1 MDIIAAIL
9 LYVMPELNSFVT
21 FNMLLNEHIPLY
33 FISENNISHSNIKQT
48 SLIGAY
54 VGCHLAQQI
63 LKIYD
68 QELYN
73 YLNNKMSPAK
83 LWAFPI
89 IQSFQG
95 LTQPFHE
102 LLKLWDFLVC
112 FGFQLNVILCI
123 GHLIVRKKDILS
135 LNIKDALQSIL
146 AQRTWM
152 NHNVNAEAVIDATL
166 DIISTLNKK
175 NDKETKKLWN
185 QILKHGF
192 DMETAMQIQKEMN
205 ESELQNEHELSK
217 NNHNKNKQILTT
229 PPIKNKNKE
238 IINYNNQNS
247 NNDSNKI
254 KDDDITLTV
263 LKGPFLPPSKTTS
276 IAESDSLNDD

>member
-9 LYVMPELNSFVT
+9 LYVMPELNTFVT

-33 FISENNISHSNIKQT
+33 FISENNISNQSHVISHSNQSNNKQT

-123 GHLIVRKKDILS
+123 GQLVARKKDILS
-135 LNIKDALQSIL
+135 LNIKEALLTIL

-175 NDKETKKLWN
+175 KMIKKL
-185 QILKHGF
+185 
-192 DMETAMQIQKEMN
+192 
-205 ESELQNEHELSK
+205 K
-217 NNHNKNKQILTT
+217 NYG
-229 PPIKNKNKE
+229 IK
-238 IINYNNQNS
+238 Y
-247 NNDSNKI
+247 
-254 KDDDITLTV
+254 
-263 LKGPFLPPSKTTS
+263 
-276 IAESDSLNDD
+276 